1 MPTSRPSSRTAA
13 SCDCRGTATNV
24 ATTAIRLEIFPVRL
38 DQRVADPR
46 QTHIFSHLF
55 AKRVNS
61 PATAHVEDR
70 RPGEVGAE
78 VVMSSTLGEVT
89 VQKNILATLVAAA
102 VLGLGSLGAI
112 AADTKA
118 DVKADVKADSKSTTG
133 AMKSEAKSDNKSEK
147 AAAKADAKA
156 EKADAKAD
164 AKSTKA
170 DAKADAKAAKADTKA
185 AVKTET
191 TTK

>member
-118 DVKADVKADSKSTTG
+118 DVKADVKAD
-133 AMKSEAKSDNKSEK
+133 K
-147 AAAKADAKA
+147 AAVKADAKA

-164 AKSTKA
+164 AKSAKA
-170 DAKADAKAAKADTKA
+170 DAKADAKAAKADSKADTKA
-185 AVKTET
+185 AAKTET